1 MFFPSG
7 AATDSNG
14 NVYVADSYNDRI
26 QKFDSSGNFLRA
38 WGKDVVASG
47 PDETGAGFEICV
59 VAVDSC
65 QHGHHTS
72 AAGGELYIPFGI
84 ATDSADNVYVTDS
97 YNHRVQEFDSSGT
110 FLRAWG
116 KDVVSAGPGNTG
128 TGPEI
133 CVAAN
138 GDTCQAGVGTGA
150 LGGEMNDPNGVA
162 VSAAGDVY
170 ITDFLNNRIQKF
182 GPTGN
187 FLRAWGEDVV
197 SAGPGNTGTGPEICV
212 AANGDTCKAGVGTG
226 ELGGDLYQPYGVAT
240 SDNGIYVADTY
251 NHRIQQFGPA
261 GNFLRAWGKDVVSAG
276 PGNTGTGP
284 EICVAANGDTC
295 QAGSNLTSLGGELI
309 TPSGVATDAA
319 GNVYVAD
326 TGNDRIQEFGALGN
340 FLLAW
345 GKDVAVA
352 GPGDTGTGPEICV
365 ADERRHLQGRLARD
379 RARWGDEGPVRGRD
393 RRGGRGLRR
402 RQEQRS
408 DAEVHRR
415 RRPSARHDPARH
427 LDRLGPRRGLEDEGD
442 ERRLHLLRQPL
453 RGRRPLPVQARLRLV
468 RERARRPA
476 RATAAS
482 PTARTASRCALW
494 TRPPTPTGR
503 RPRLPGRWTRPHP
516 TPRSTRA
523 PPRARRRRRRAPP
536 SPTPAAPP
544 GTSTTSSASSTPARS
559 RTCPPAGKSYSGLAD
574 GPHSFSVRAVD
585 AAANADGT
593 PASVAWTVD
602 TTPPDTSITK
612 AKIKQAKRSAKFDV
626 QVGRRGLHLPVQDGP
641 AGICSLLVTGD
652 LQAPEARQ
660 AQVLRR
666 EHGCGRQSRT
676 ISRPSRASRSRAS
689 IGHHHASPFRADG
702 LRLCTGPA

>member
-1 MFFPSG
+1 M
-7 AATDSNG
+7 
-14 NVYVADSYNDRI
+14 
-26 QKFDSSGNFLRA
+26 
-38 WGKDVVASG
+38 
-47 PDETGAGFEICV
+47 
-59 VAVDSC
+59 
-65 QHGHHTS
+65 
-72 AAGGELYIPFGI
+72 
-84 ATDSADNVYVTDS
+84 
-97 YNHRVQEFDSSGT
+97 
-110 FLRAWG
+110 
-116 KDVVSAGPGNTG
+116 VSAGPGNAG

-162 VSAAGDVY
+162 VSAVGDVY

-226 ELGGDLYQPYGVAT
+226 ALGGELYQPYGVAT

-345 GKDVAVA
+345 GKDVPSPARATRARARRSAWRRTATPARPARTRPRSAGDERPAGVA
-352 GPGDTGTGPEICV
+352 TDAAGEVYV
-365 ADERRHLQGRLARD
+365 ADRSND
-379 RARWGDEGPVRGRD
+379 RMQKFTGDDSPPPDTTPPDTSINSGPAAGSKTKETSAAFTYSGSPSGDVDHFQCKLDSG
-393 RRGGRGLRR
+393 
-402 RQEQRS
+402 S
-408 DAEVHRR
+408 FANC
-415 RRPSARHDPARH
+415 RRPARATAASPTARTASRCA
-427 LDRLGPRRGLEDEGD
+427 LWMRPPTPTGRRPRLPGRWTRPRPTPRSTRAPRGLEDEGD

-453 RGRRPLPVQARLRLV
+453 RGRRPLPVQARLRFV
-468 RERARRPA
+468 RE
-476 RATAAS
+476 
-482 PTARTASRCALW
+482 
-494 TRPPTPTGR
+494 
-503 RPRLPGRWTRPHP
+503 
-516 TPRSTRA
+516 
-523 PPRARRRRRRAPP
+523 
-536 SPTPAAPP
+536 
-544 GTSTTSSASSTPARS
+544 
-559 RTCPPAGKSYSGLAD
+559 CPPAGKSYSGLAD
-574 GPHSFSVRAVD
+574 GPHSFAVRAVD

-612 AKIKQAKRSAKFDV
+612 AKIKQAKRSAKFEFTSAK
-626 QVGRRGLHLPVQDGP
+626 GTPPTSASRP
-641 AGICSLLVTGD
+641 AGICSLLVAGY
-652 LQAPEARQ
+652 LQAPEAGQDKFAVESTDAAGNLERS
-660 AQVLRR
+660 AAVKSFKIKG
-666 EHGCGRQSRT
+666 EHR
-676 ISRPSRASRSRAS
+676 
-689 IGHHHASPFRADG
+689 HHHASSSAP
-702 LRLCTGPA
+702 TG